1 MAEKISINQRHLAER
16 EGFEPSIRFWR
27 ILTFQA
33 SAFDHSATAPHA
45 LEARALPASK
55 HFRKAGKAGNV
66 HFMKHPLLLSVA
78 LLASCSAAPA
88 SAPPQGPA
96 LAPTEIVEAAP
107 ASDWAP
113 IAPSDLLVMDL
124 SPGAKGASRRVVIQL
139 LPAPFSQ
146 GWIGNIRALA
156 AAKWWDGTSVNR
168 VQDGYVVQWGDP
180 DGEDKAKAKPLPAGL
195 KVVPAEEYIASA
207 VADELIADPAR
218 GYLDKHGKVAE
229 QDAYA
234 ITQFWNGWPL
244 GRDQTFGPNQ
254 HNWPIHCYGTV
265 GVGRDYP
272 PDTGSG
278 AELYAVIGQA
288 PRQLDRNIA
297 VVGRVIEGM
306 EYLSSLPRGT
316 GDIGFY
322 KTAEERTPILSIRIG
337 SDVPG
342 LPRYEYL
349 STESKSFAAYAD
361 ARANRRD
368 AFYVKP
374 AGGVDIC
381 NVPEPVRRVPV

>member
-1 MAEKISINQRHLAER
+1 
-16 EGFEPSIRFWR
+16 
-27 ILTFQA
+27 
-33 SAFDHSATAPHA
+33 
-45 LEARALPASK
+45 
-55 HFRKAGKAGNV
+55 
-66 HFMKHPLLLSVA
+66 MKRPLLLSVA

-96 LAPTEIVEAAP
+96 LAPTEIVAAAP
-107 ASDWAP
+107 ASDWAA
-113 IAPSDLLVMDL
+113 ITPSDLLVMDL
-124 SPGAKGASRRVVIQL
+124 APGAKGASRRVVIQL

-195 KVVPAEEYIASA
+195 KVVPSEEYEQAETVLQSARHRKWMDDAGSIYGPLHRASA
-207 VADELIADPAR
+207 SGSSGNAGSSPLRVYSSIGDN
-218 GYLDKHGKVAE
+218 
-229 QDAYA
+229 YA
-234 ITQFWNGWPL
+234 SYTGWEAGWPVAAEA
-244 GRDQTFGPNQ
+244 GKA
-254 HNWPIHCYGTV
+254 WPIHCYGTV

-288 PRQLDRNIA
+288 LRQLDRNIA

-306 EYLSSLPRGT
+306 ENLSSLPRGT

-322 KTAEERTPILSIRIG
+322 KTVEERTPIVSIRIG

-381 NVPEPVRRVPV
+381 NVPVPVRRVPG